1 MILKML
7 EEKYARNQ
15 ILLQPDFSSSNMI
28 SLFFLLFSRSIKSI
42 QHFIEYDIFVMLDE
56 MLDWFNK
63 AFRKFL
69 NIHRKKNVRRSLS
82 LNRVTSHH
90 PDTLLKETSAKLFS
104 WVFRDLSKNT
114 F

>member
-1 MILKML
+1 MVRIFLAAVQAHFNLMCMIFLLLLCWMILKML
-7 EEKYARNQ
+7 DEKYARNQ

-69 NIHRKKNVRRSLS
+69 NIHRKKKYATKSLF
-82 LNRVTSHH
+82 
-90 PDTLLKETSAKLFS
+90 K
-104 WVFRDLSKNT
+104 
-114 F
+114 